1 MVTNSIFLT
10 DKVFIGLFV
19 ALGVLTLLLIAAL
32 FLLHAQAKR
41 QANFEKTLTESTT
54 TAREKTVADL
64 AGSFEAVRRELRES
78 SNELKESQG
87 NRMNEFL
94 GLMQKASEIQVNNER
109 SMQESLLKQLESQA
123 VRDEARIKSL
133 TDGITVGLNGM
144 RQSLNEQMTGIRVS
158 NDAALKEMRTTVEE
172 KLQETLNA
180 RISESFR
187 QVDEQL
193 KSVYNGLGE
202 MRQVAQNV
210 DGLRR
215 VLVNVKTRGTFGEV
229 QLENLL
235 SEILTPDQYEKNV
248 ATIPKSSERVEF
260 AIKLPGKE
268 NGRTVYLPIDAKFPI
283 EDYEKLLDAS
293 ERADAEAVEVHAKAI
308 ESRILLE
315 AQKIQKKYVEV
326 PYTTEFAILYL
337 PVESLWAEVLKRPGL
352 IEKVHRNFHITIA
365 GPTVLAALL
374 NSLLLGFKTLAI
386 EKKSAEVSELL
397 SHVKSEFLKFSE
409 VFESVE
415 KKVDGVSTALKTVRK
430 RAEIMTKNLRDVETI
445 GEEGS
450 KGEVSE
456 APQISSQPAENV

>member
-10 DKVFIGLFV
+10 DKVFIGLFI

-450 KGEVSE
+450 KGEASE

>member
-19 ALGVLTLLLIAAL
+19 ALGVLTLLLIVAL

-450 KGEVSE
+450 KGEASE

>member
-10 DKVFIGLFV
+10 DKVFIGLFI

>member
-10 DKVFIGLFV
+10 DKVFIGLFI

-54 TAREKTVADL
+54 MAREKTVADL

-293 ERADAEAVEVHAKAI
+293 ERADAEAVDVHAKAI

-352 IEKVHRNFHITIA
+352 MEKVHRNFHITIA

-445 GEEGS
+445 GEECS

-456 APQISSQPAENV
+456 APQISSQPAENS

>member
-19 ALGVLTLLLIAAL
+19 ALGVLTLLLIVAL

-456 APQISSQPAENV
+456 APQISSQTSENV

>member
-10 DKVFIGLFV
+10 DKVFIGLFI

-397 SHVKSEFLKFSE
+397 SRVKSEFLKFSE

-450 KGEVSE
+450 KGEASE

>member
-10 DKVFIGLFV
+10 DKVFIGLFI

-41 QANFEKTLTESTT
+41 QANFEKTLTESAA

-397 SHVKSEFLKFSE
+397 SRVKSEFLKFSE

-450 KGEVSE
+450 KGEASE

>member
-19 ALGVLTLLLIAAL
+19 ALGVLTLLLIVAL

>member
-1 MVTNSIFLT
+1 MVTNSILLT

-19 ALGVLTLLLIAAL
+19 ALGVLIVLLIAAL
-32 FLLHAQAKR
+32 FLLHAQARK
-41 QANFEKTLTESTT
+41 QANLEKALTESAATI
-54 TAREKTVADL
+54 REKTVSDL
-64 AGSFEAVRRELRES
+64 AASFEAVRRELRES

-87 NRMNEFL
+87 SRMNEFL
-94 GLMQKASEIQVNNER
+94 GLMQKASEIQVNTER

-144 RQSLNEQMTGIRVS
+144 RQSLNEQMTGIRAS

-229 QLENLL
+229 QLGNLL

-260 AIKLPGKE
+260 AIKLPGKDD
-268 NGRTVYLPIDAKFPI
+268 GRTVYLPIDAKFPI
-283 EDYEKLLDAS
+283 EDYEKLLDAT

-308 ESRILLE
+308 ENRILLE

-352 IEKVHRNFHITIA
+352 IEKVHRNYHITIA

-409 VFESVE
+409 VFENVE
-415 KKVDGVSTALKTVRK
+415 KKVDGVRTALDTVRK
-430 RAEIMTKNLRDVETI
+430 RTNIMSKNLRDVETI
-445 GEEGS
+445 GESALEGETS
-450 KGEVSE
+450 QAPKIEPPQSE
-456 APQISSQPAENV
+456 NS

>member
-10 DKVFIGLFV
+10 DKVFIGLFI

-456 APQISSQPAENV
+456 APQISSQTSENV

>member
-19 ALGVLTLLLIAAL
+19 ALGVLTLLLIVAL

-397 SHVKSEFLKFSE
+397 SRVKSEFLKFSE

-450 KGEVSE
+450 KGEASE

>member
-10 DKVFIGLFV
+10 DKVFIGLFI
-19 ALGVLTLLLIAAL
+19 ALGVLTLLLIVAL

-450 KGEVSE
+450 KGEASE

>member
-1 MVTNSIFLT
+1 MVTNSVFLT
-10 DKVFIGLFV
+10 DKVFIGLFI
-19 ALGVLTLLLIAAL
+19 ALGVVVIFLIAAL
-32 FLLHAQAKR
+32 FLLHAQARR
-41 QANFEKTLTESTT
+41 QANFEKTLVESAAAT
-54 TAREKTVADL
+54 REKTVSDL
-64 AGSFEAVRRELRES
+64 ASSFEALRRELRES

-87 NRMNEFL
+87 TRTNELL
-94 GLMQKASEIQVNNER
+94 GLMQKASEIQVNHER
-109 SMQESLLKQLESQA
+109 SMQDSLLKQLESQA
-123 VRDEARIKSL
+123 VRDEARIKTL

-158 NDAALKEMRTTVEE
+158 NETALKEMRTTVEE

-187 QVDEQL
+187 KVDEQL
-193 KSVYNGLGE
+193 QSVYNGLGE
-202 MRQVAQNV
+202 MRKVAQNV

-260 AIKLPGKE
+260 AIKLPGKDD
-268 NGRTVYLPIDAKFPI
+268 GRTVYLPIDAKFPL

-308 ESRILLE
+308 ENRILTE

-337 PVESLWAEVLKRPGL
+337 PIESLWAEVLKRPGL

-374 NSLLLGFKTLAI
+374 NSLQLGFKTLAI

-409 VFESVE
+409 AFENVE
-415 KKVDGVSTALKTVRK
+415 KKVDGVRTALDTVRK
-430 RAEIMTKNLRDVETI
+430 RTDIMKKNLREIETSGDVISEN
-445 GEEGS
+445 S
-450 KGEVSE
+450 SSE
-456 APQISSQPAENV
+456 APQVQSTSNENA

>member
-19 ALGVLTLLLIAAL
+19 ALGVLTLLLIVAL

-450 KGEVSE
+450 KGETSE